1 MIQTFKRL
9 AIVLMAAV
17 SMAAC
22 NGCQNNPDSSVQS
35 PTAAAE
41 SPEQHAY
48 ALYGQFVIAEEAGAK
63 LAEHPSTPSSVK
75 QAIATADAAA
85 KPIADNLLAAARDV
99 MVIRSQVRAGTN
111 TEEKLTIAVAN
122 LDQWVSDLRPKLE
135 DLIGAIQTPARP
147 Q

>member
-1 MIQTFKRL
+1 MIQTLKRL

-22 NGCQNNPDSSVQS
+22 NGCQNNPDSAIQS

-63 LAEHPSTPSSVK
+63 LTEHPSTPSSVK

-99 MVIRSQVRAGTN
+99 MVIRAQLRAGTS
-111 TEEKLTIAVAN
+111 TEEKLAVAIAN
-122 LDQWVSDLRPKLE
+122 LDKWVSDLRPKLE
-135 DLIGAIQTPARP
+135 ELVGAVETPARP
-147 Q
+147 E